1 MTEVNLLLD
10 DIVTEYC
17 KILKNNLVGIYLHGS
32 LAMKCY
38 NNRKSDIDFLVVVNN
53 KPSVSDMHS
62 LIEVLLTRQ
71 QDCPVKGF
79 EMSVIL
85 KEDARNFKY
94 PTPFVLHYSNY
105 HKDRYMKDPD
115 YICGGFEDADLA
127 AHMMVTRERGVRLY
141 GETIDRVFEPIPKKY
156 YVDSIVKDVFEA
168 KEEITSNPTYFV
180 LNLCRVLYYLREE
193 VISSKKEGGLWGCN
207 NLPEDYRKIVHLAL
221 QDYEGDQEVINWETK
236 QLLEF
241 AEYMIDTIKTN
252 YF

>member
-1 MTEVNLLLD
+1 MIEVNELLD

-17 KILKNNLVGIYLHGS
+17 RILDNNLVGIYLHGS
-32 LAMKCY
+32 LAMDCY
-38 NNRKSDIDFLVVVNN
+38 NKRKSDIDFLVVVTST
-53 KPSVSDMHS
+53 PSVNEMHS
-62 LIEVLLTRQ
+62 LIEVLLARSE
-71 QDCPVKGF
+71 DCPVKGF

-85 KEDARNFKY
+85 RKDALDFSY

-105 HKDRYMKDPD
+105 HKDKYIMDPE

-127 AHMMVTRERGVRLY
+127 AHMTVIRERGVRLY
-141 GETIDRVFEPIPKKY
+141 GESIDRVFGPIPKKY

-168 KEEITSNPTYFV
+168 KEEITSNPTYYI
-180 LNLCRVLYYLREE
+180 LNLCRVLYYLKEE

-207 NLPEDYRKIVHLAL
+207 NLPEEYRKMVHLAL

-241 AEYMIDTIKTN
+241 TEYMIDTIKTK
-252 YF
+252 